1 MNTVVLPFP
10 HLQPPSSEVAQYV
23 RIGGSH
29 RIVGALFS
37 TGHLPAKR
45 VVVEASRAARQ
56 LDRLRVLRNDGM
68 EIVLDTEAAELSS
81 LYRFQTHA
89 RHAEWLPEPP
99 ARPLRPVDFDQSR
112 IEAIARLAVKL
123 DVDTV
128 LAPTYYLSGTGFS
141 DWLQTDLRNC
151 ERLRIALDR
160 EGGSRIAIDYTIII
174 RSQDLATSECQSKL
188 MAALSDLPID
198 QVWVR
203 LSGLQKD
210 AGPQKTRDLIRLLS
224 GFHNL
229 GRPIVLDYCAG
240 INAQAAVAFGVA
252 SGVSYGI
259 MEKHQFDASNWHKP
273 MPERDPDDPSG
284 RPTYIEVPG
293 LCRSFKRKEF
303 ELLAQAK
310 GGRRVML
317 QSNDFSAANIE
328 EIVRD
333 PKAAAASDVT
343 RSFAA
348 LERVPDLN
356 RANHFVDST
365 LRNMERKARDV
376 SLLRPAQSAA
386 DSAGVDLTS
395 LLQRTHNHH
404 ETLSKVSK
412 ALERLHDERGQTA
425 PRVRSCRR
433 HGTTLVATRLDRNR
447 PL

>member
-1 MNTVVLPFP
+1 MNTVVVPFP

-29 RIVGALFS
+29 RIVGELFS

-56 LDRLRVLRNDGM
+56 LDILGLLRNDGI

-89 RHAEWLPEPP
+89 RHAEWLSEPP
-99 ARPLRPVDFDQSR
+99 ARPLWPVDFDQNR

-128 LAPTYYLSGTGFS
+128 LAPTHYLSGTGFS

-151 ERLRIALDR
+151 ETLRIALDR

-174 RSQDLATSECQSKL
+174 KGQDLATSEFQSKL

-203 LSGLQKD
+203 LSGLKKD

-240 INAQAAVAFGVA
+240 INAQAAVAFGVV

-259 MEKHQFDASNWHKP
+259 MENNQFDASNWHKP
-273 MPERDPDDPSG
+273 MPERHPDDPFG
-284 RPTYIEVPG
+284 CPTLIEVPG
-293 LCRSFKRKEF
+293 LGRSFNRKEF

-310 GGRRVML
+310 GGRRAML

-328 EIVRD
+328 EILRD
-333 PKAAAASDVT
+333 PKAAAASNVT

-356 RANHFVDST
+356 RPKHFVDST

-412 ALERLHDERGQTA
+412 ALERLHDERGQGA

-433 HGTTLVATRLDRNR
+433 HGATLDATRRDMK
-447 PL
+447 